1 MVKSP
6 RRYRTQ
12 RHLHRGAVVA
22 PHQGV
27 LIALAAAVVGIR
39 SGGAP
44 AQDGGAAQVTLARET
59 ELARLVDLAAQQI
72 GLAVEY
78 DARALQGITVTARLG
93 QAVSKEALWALA
105 NQLLAARGFTTV
117 QPSGE
122 EVLSVVKLTDAAG
135 IARIEPWIPPAAGAG
150 FVTVMVPVV
159 HRPVKEVIDA
169 IKPLISKP
177 GGAVNSL
184 GDEPRILL
192 SDLRPRVEEIL
203 SVLSL
208 LDAPGAGVI
217 VERVPAEYLEAT
229 QLGSLVTAAVTAWNV
244 VADRPLAGK
253 AMPIPEG
260 NAVVLIAPPPERA
273 HWLELIDRLDE
284 RQGVTTRTYAPRYFS
299 ISQVAP
305 LLEQT
310 ARDPGPRGA
319 GNQWKVVTD
328 DLTGALIVTATP
340 AEHERIQALVER
352 LNAVPVDA
360 RRPVRA
366 FRIRN
371 RGVREIVEIL
381 SQLIEAGALEAGEIE
396 GQPVATAAGE
406 ARQRTERQVLPPGAV
421 SEAIPGIGRGAAAPE
436 VPAHD
441 ASVGPAP
448 PKPATGG
455 QSLLLTADEGTNT
468 LIVIGDA
475 RRLEQLAELIR
486 TLDERQPQVMLEA
499 LVLSLSEGDTLDLGV
514 ELEVMAVSGSTL
526 INLASIFDLGMV
538 GLEDTPAPS
547 GTGGTALVLSP
558 GDFRVLVRALETI
571 NHGRALNIPKV
582 LVNNNQQATLDA
594 VLQQPFLSTNA
605 STTVATTSFGGT
617 QDAGTSV
624 SVTPQIAEGDHLV
637 LEYSLSLSA
646 FVGESSDPALPPPRQ
661 QNTIQSVVTIP
672 DGYTIVVGGLEVE
685 TTAQATSQV
694 PGLGA
699 LPLVGELFKNR
710 SNSRSRSRFYLFI
723 RANILRHHGF
733 EDLKYLSDRQ
743 LMAQGVHLDDG
754 WPKVEP
760 RIIR

>member
-1 MVKSP
+1 M
-6 RRYRTQ
+6 
-12 RHLHRGAVVA
+12 
-22 PHQGV
+22 
-27 LIALAAAVVGIR
+27 
-39 SGGAP
+39 
-44 AQDGGAAQVTLARET
+44 
-59 ELARLVDLAAQQI
+59 
-72 GLAVEY
+72 GLAIEY
-78 DARALQGITVTARLG
+78 DAKTLQGITVTARLG
-93 QAVSKEALWALA
+93 QGVPKEALWALA

-117 QPSGE
+117 QPTSE
-122 EVLSVVKLTDAAG
+122 EVLSVVKLSDAAG
-135 IARIEPWIPPAAGAG
+135 IARIEPWVPQAAGAG

-159 HRPVKEVIDA
+159 HRPVKEVLDA
-169 IKPLISKP
+169 IKPLVSKP
-177 GGAVNSL
+177 GGAVSGL
-184 GDEPRILL
+184 GDKPRILL

-208 LDAPGAGVI
+208 LDAPGAGVS
-217 VERVPAEYLEAT
+217 VERIPVEFLEAT
-229 QLGSLVTAAVTAWNV
+229 QLGSLVTAAVTAWNA

-253 AMPIPEG
+253 VMPIPEG

-319 GNQWKVVTD
+319 GSQWKVVTD
-328 DLTGALIVTATP
+328 ELTGALIVTATP
-340 AEHERIQALVER
+340 AEHERVQALIER
-352 LNAVPVDA
+352 LNAIPVDA
-360 RRPVRA
+360 RRPARA

-371 RGVREIVEIL
+371 RGVREIVEVL

-396 GQPVATAAGE
+396 GQPTAAPAE
-406 ARQRTERQVLPPGAV
+406 AARQRTERQVLPPGAAGQ
-421 SEAIPGIGRGAAAPE
+421 AIPGVGT
-436 VPAHD
+436 
-441 ASVGPAP
+441 GPAEAGRSAP
-448 PKPATGG
+448 TTPDRPAITRVSAG
-455 QSLLLTADEGTNT
+455 QSLVMTADEGTNT
-468 LIVIGDA
+468 LIAIGDA

-499 LVLSLSEGDTLDLGV
+499 LVLSLTEGDTLDLGV

-538 GLEDTPAPS
+538 GLEDAPS
-547 GTGGTALVLSP
+547 PTGTGGTALVLSP

-605 STTVATTSFGGT
+605 SNTVATTSFGGT
-617 QDAGTSV
+617 QDAGTTV

-743 LMAQGVHLDDG
+743 LMAQGVSLDNG

-760 RIIR
+760 RIIH